1 MNDEK
6 ETGTLRED
14 QSQLMF
20 EEGFSFSGYERNPLQ
35 LNLGTGRFLEI
46 SGVSGIDSIGDG
58 RGSVFADFDN
68 DGDLDVFVTA
78 LQGQAHLLFRNN
90 VGQDG
95 GHVRVLLQGDEAL
108 GRDVF
113 GAVVRLVT
121 ARGTQTKIKSGG
133 SGYLSQHD
141 PRLLFGIGRGKSI
154 DAIEVT
160 WPDGGQERFDGPVK
174 SGDTVRLTRG
184 SGRTE
189 RVALQV
195 ARLPDPIA
203 RSERFALALH
213 LEVGKKLPAIEL
225 ARDDGTTIELV
236 DLIQPGRRL
245 LVNVWA
251 TWCLPCAQEMP
262 ELNALRPGLAA
273 NGIDL
278 VGLNVD
284 TDEGIDV
291 VGFAGRLGA
300 TYPVYAGGI
309 PAVEKLYATDELTV
323 PMSFILD
330 DTGTVTELIPGWSE
344 KTRRRF
350 AQLVA
355 ARAR

>member
-20 EEGFSFSGYERNPLQ
+20 EEGFSFSGYERNSLR

-58 RGSVFADFDN
+58 RASVFADFDN

-95 GHVRVLLQGDEAL
+95 GHVRVVLQGDDVL
-108 GRDVF
+108 GRDAF
-113 GAVVRLVT
+113 GAVVRLAT
-121 ARGTQTKIKSGG
+121 ARGIQTKIKSGG

-141 PRLLFGIGRGKSI
+141 PRLLFGMGPEESV

-160 WPDGGQERFDGPVK
+160 WPDGRLERFQGPIR
-174 SGDTVRLTRG
+174 SGDTVRLIRS

-189 RVALQV
+189 HVSLRVAK
-195 ARLPDPIA
+195 LPDPIS
-203 RSERFALALH
+203 RTERFALGLH
-213 LEVGKKLPAIEL
+213 LAVGEKLPVIEL
-225 ARDDGTTIELV
+225 PSDDGTRIELT
-236 DLIQPGRRL
+236 DLVEPSRQL

-262 ELNALRPGLAA
+262 ELESLWPRLQAK
-273 NGIDL
+273 GIDL

-284 TDEGIDV
+284 TEGGFDV
-291 VGFAGRLGA
+291 SDFARRLGA

-330 DTGTVTELIPGWSE
+330 DTGTVIELIPGWSE
-344 KTRRRF
+344 RTRRRF
-350 AQLVA
+350 EELVA
-355 ARAR
+355 EN